1 LQALIFMGN
10 FSHHYICWRDNT
22 AGHKLSR
29 MFLEC
34 IDNNF
39 LTQVTKEQTRRG
51 TLLDLSLIN

>member
-1 LQALIFMGN
+1 MGN